1 MHVDFKLIF
10 YRPIV
15 VKSIFIFLTFLLI
28 FQISLSLGNLRSLDN
43 FMNEDQAK
51 KDEKKIINQKSLS
64 DNLGVSF
71 FGIYVPKNIN
81 DLDIKQSTLNIKIVG
96 ILFAN
101 DDKFSQV
108 IINTPDKKDQ
118 ILGVGD
124 TISNGALIKKIT
136 KDGILI
142 EWKGALERIN
152 LAKDVLIFDAPIK
165 PLRTAD

>member
-1 MHVDFKLIF
+1 VHVDFKQIL

-15 VKSIFIFLTFLLI
+15 VKSIFIFLTVLLI
-28 FQISLSLGNLRSLDN
+28 CQISLSLGNLRAIDN
-43 FMNEDQAK
+43 LINEVQIE
-51 KDEKKIINQKSLS
+51 KDEKKIINSKLLS
-64 DNLGVSF
+64 DNLGINF
-71 FGIYVPKNIN
+71 FGTYVPKNIN

-124 TISNGALIKKIT
+124 TISNGAVIKKIT

-165 PLRTAD
+165 PLRISD

>member
-15 VKSIFIFLTFLLI
+15 VKLTFIFLTFLLI
-28 FQISLSLGNLRSLDN
+28 SQILLGLGNLRSLDN
-43 FMNEDQAK
+43 FMNVIKAQE
-51 KDEKKIINQKSLS
+51 DEKNIINSKLLS
-64 DNLGVSF
+64 DNLGINL
-71 FGIYVPKNIN
+71 FGTYIPKNIN
-81 DLDIKQSTLNIKIVG
+81 DLEVKLSSLNIKIVG

-108 IINTPDKKDQ
+108 IISSSDKKDQ

-124 TISNGALIKKIT
+124 RLSNGALIKKIT

-152 LAKDVLIFDAPIK
+152 LVKDVLIFDAPIK
-165 PLRTAD
+165 PLRISD